1 MAVSANGRK
10 YMQLTKRLRAA
21 LAAGAAVAGL
31 GAMGLVSAAPALAD
45 TPISSSPFTWD
56 SQSWCDT
63 YHGNIGCT
71 GNQSVSSPDFNT
83 TFEPAEDGISANGY
97 FNMHMDNPGGTII
110 SGADNSQTQFTI
122 PYGSS
127 FSEKLNLTCNSA
139 GTKIAGWPAFWTDG
153 SATGSNFAPG
163 EIDVAEGL
171 DGAVHYGIH
180 FENSGGT
187 EGSIGGTYPGG
198 PLCGVHTYGAVW
210 SGTGSTAK
218 VAFYLDGTWI
228 DKVTSA
234 DMGVAM
240 FTDAQQVINDYGSG
254 PEGGPDVFGSIDQV
268 QSFSPTS
275 SG

>member
-1 MAVSANGRK
+1 MTLPNRW
-10 YMQLTKRLRAA
+10 RAA
-21 LAAGAAVAGL
+21 LASVIAVAGL
-31 GAMGLVSAAPALAD
+31 GVMGLTAAAPALAD

-110 SGADNSQTQFTI
+110 SGADNSQTQFTMS
-122 PYGSS
+122 YGSS
-127 FSEKLNLTCNSA
+127 FSEKLNLACNTS

-153 SATGSNFAPG
+153 SASGSNFAPG
-163 EIDVAEGL
+163 EIDIAEGL
-171 DGAVHYGIH
+171 NGSVHYGIH
-180 FENSGGT
+180 YQNAGGT
-187 EGSIGGTYPGG
+187 EGSLGGTYPGN
-198 PLCGVHTYGAVW
+198 PLCGVHTYGVIW
-210 SGTGSTAK
+210 NSNSGGH

-228 DKVTSA
+228 ASITSA
-234 DMGVAM
+234 EMGVAM
-240 FTDAQQVINDYGSG
+240 FTDSQQIINDYGSG

-268 QSFSPTS
+268 QFFSPTS
-275 SG
+275 QG